1 MRSPRP
7 LQKLPG
13 NPGDPVDPQDAAV
26 SVAKN
31 YTISRKNSVQLED
44 LQGWITKQIKASKD
58 VHGKSPTGTRSN

>member
-13 NPGDPVDPQDAAV
+13 NPGDPVDPQDAAI

-58 VHGKSPTGTRSN
+58 VSTSPSKGTRSN